1 VPDSHRLPGSAA
13 ESYGTS
19 LAHPAPAPRT
29 TPVGAGRDGRVVAS
43 ATVGTPGRAGRAGDD
58 ACPGVLRLLD
68 AADGSLARIRL
79 VGGFLTAHGL
89 STLADAADD
98 LGDGRAE
105 LTSRGNVQ
113 LRGLPSDAGPELGA
127 RLHAAG
133 LWPSPSHERVRNI
146 VATPLAGLDRDTD
159 LTALVHALDA
169 SLCATPRLAEL
180 SGRFLFALDDGR
192 GDVAGLGAD
201 VVIQAGAEQGGRVN
215 GLRTVDPV
223 ATAIAFAEA
232 FLDERAAQR
241 SAAWR
246 ISDLIDGPTRVRARV
261 PIVSGPNTVE
271 RTHTDP
277 PSAGLVTR
285 HDGGNALVLAVPL
298 GRLDSTALRW
308 LAQATRT
315 SAARVTPW
323 RSVVLPDADVGVL
336 EAAAG
341 LGFGV
346 SADTPWAGVSA
357 CAGRPGCAKA
367 LADVQ
372 ADARAGLRRWP
383 GRVVHWSGCERRCG
397 RSARTEIDVVATA
410 TGYRIEGQ

>member
-1 VPDSHRLPGSAA
+1 
-13 ESYGTS
+13 
-19 LAHPAPAPRT
+19 
-29 TPVGAGRDGRVVAS
+29 
-43 ATVGTPGRAGRAGDD
+43 VGTPGRAGRAGDD

-79 VGGFLTAHGL
+79 VGGFLTARGL

-113 LRGLPSDAGPELGA
+113 LRGLAADAGPELGA
-127 RLHAAG
+127 RLHTAG

-146 VATPLAGLDRDTD
+146 VATPLAGLDRGTD
-159 LTALVHALDA
+159 LTALVHALDGA
-169 SLCATPRLAEL
+169 LCATPRLSEL

-192 GDVAGLGAD
+192 GDAAGLGPD
-201 VVIQAGAEQGGRVN
+201 VVIQPGGAEGDARHGGATRGGWVN
-215 GLRTVDPV
+215 GLWAVDPV

-232 FLDERAAQR
+232 FLDERATQR
-241 SAAWR
+241 SDAWR
-246 ISDLIDGPTRVRARV
+246 IADLIDGPSRVRARIAAIAGLDAHQAGARQPDPV
-261 PIVSGPNTVE
+261 GTAPA
-271 RTHTDP
+271 DP
-277 PSAGLVTR
+277 PPAGLVAR
-285 HDGGNALVLAVPL
+285 YDGGAALVLAVPL
-298 GRLDSTALRW
+298 GRLDSGQLRW
-308 LAQATRT
+308 LARAIESGASAVTR
-315 SAARVTPW
+315 SGAARVTPW
-323 RSVVLPDADVGVL
+323 RGIVLPDADAAVRD
-336 EAAAG
+336 AAAG